1 MGGTR
6 LTTVRQRRVLRVLCL
21 CSGMEPVGFVCRQ
34 LGMDVQV
41 WALEVDAEA
50 RAVAERHDPTI
61 QHLQPYDVR
70 WWAWQ
75 QAAEKRLQGMEIDLV
90 VAGFP
95 CQSLSQAN
103 ARGAGLQGKSQLFF
117 AVYDLFQRVKRV
129 NPAVH
134 AVFECVDSSRTHPQ
148 AFRTITETVGWEPVV
163 LEAAEVSAC
172 RRRRAFWASFR
183 IEPLRPVEVAV
194 ESVLDPG
201 RTTAWT
207 KLPTIVASGTR
218 SWNTRRVVRDEGGR
232 EGPLRIEEME
242 RAMGYPPGFTWA
254 AGCSYEGR
262 FRVIGNSF
270 HAAVL
275 KHVILCYIA
284 QLAIVTRND
293 VRGQGRIFC
302 ENEDGPF
309 MFQYMWDKGARRVAH
324 RRRKHKRKK
333 RKKRSERSEKRKEVA
348 RRTGGSSLGKRTPA
362 PAAGGGQVR
371 ARAGQGQGANVAR
384 WRGMVGD
391 NGELAEAE
399 IKGVRQLLQERG
411 FEGGVPELR
420 VLGWERQ
427 RLKPEAPEQ
436 PGGRLSFATALADD
450 LAVKSKARLTWKS
463 YAAWFNCF
471 VAFCESFGVSTS
483 WAADRAHVYAEVL
496 RLSVA
501 MMHLCYSMS
510 TIEIY
515 VTAVCVML
523 RVRGV
528 SSPREV
534 ETFRMT
540 MEGVARELGKA
551 KQKKPP
557 VEPHHVAA
565 ILVSPRP
572 AAFDE
577 LRWLQAKVV
586 LLVGWELFVRRQD
599 LPRLQPCDLR
609 ITQEGMHVL
618 IRYAKNDQK
627 GLTRAPFLQR
637 HEDSRACPVA
647 LMEHYLRATEIR
659 VCEGCDKV
667 WGEPFRCLQCPSLF
681 PSITPTGG
689 KQDYPMPDTRVTL
702 IIKELYKELAVQ
714 GVVTEAAAAGF
725 SSKSLR
731 CGGVSSAAAAC
742 VRGGVIHG
750 HGGWFNIQ
758 SQKHYDVMKEG
769 EAGQVSARLGAELAR
784 CMGGHEAVQGREGR
798 NLLMVEGA
806 PVEHGGDLGTGRNE
820 YVIVELQK
828 VKHERKGRRYLVLWG
843 PCEDNDFAVDETT
856 WEWECDLREDGVGHL
871 VDDFNRRA

>member
-1 MGGTR
+1 M
-6 LTTVRQRRVLRVLCL
+6 
-21 CSGMEPVGFVCRQ
+21 
-34 LGMDVQV
+34 
-41 WALEVDAEA
+41 
-50 RAVAERHDPTI
+50 
-61 QHLQPYDVR
+61 
-70 WWAWQ
+70 
-75 QAAEKRLQGMEIDLV
+75 
-90 VAGFP
+90 
-95 CQSLSQAN
+95 
-103 ARGAGLQGKSQLFF
+103 
-117 AVYDLFQRVKRV
+117 
-129 NPAVH
+129 
-134 AVFECVDSSRTHPQ
+134 
-148 AFRTITETVGWEPVV
+148 
-163 LEAAEVSAC
+163 
-172 RRRRAFWASFR
+172 
-183 IEPLRPVEVAV
+183 
-194 ESVLDPG
+194 
-201 RTTAWT
+201 
-207 KLPTIVASGTR
+207 
-218 SWNTRRVVRDEGGR
+218 
-232 EGPLRIEEME
+232 
-242 RAMGYPPGFTWA
+242 
-254 AGCSYEGR
+254 
-262 FRVIGNSF
+262 
-270 HAAVL
+270 
-275 KHVILCYIA
+275 
-284 QLAIVTRND
+284 
-293 VRGQGRIFC
+293 
-302 ENEDGPF
+302 
-309 MFQYMWDKGARRVAH
+309 
-324 RRRKHKRKK
+324 
-333 RKKRSERSEKRKEVA
+333 
-348 RRTGGSSLGKRTPA
+348 
-362 PAAGGGQVR
+362 R

-681 PSITPTGG
+681 PSITPTGAQTVG
-689 KQDYPMPDTRVTL
+689 LSVRAQHTLGGGQGEPVPVWCVVGCVSAWGEGWGFKTRKNQRPGENTHPSRCDGPRLGGGGEKMRAVRKTSMPRGERPESGEPPT
-702 IIKELYKELAVQ
+702 VQ
-714 GVVTEAAAAGF
+714 ARAAG
-725 SSKSLR
+725 
-731 CGGVSSAAAAC
+731 
-742 VRGGVIHG
+742 RGG
-750 HGGWFNIQ
+750 
-758 SQKHYDVMKEG
+758 
-769 EAGQVSARLGAELAR
+769 
-784 CMGGHEAVQGREGR
+784 
-798 NLLMVEGA
+798 
-806 PVEHGGDLGTGRNE
+806 
-820 YVIVELQK
+820 
-828 VKHERKGRRYLVLWG
+828 
-843 PCEDNDFAVDETT
+843 
-856 WEWECDLREDGVGHL
+856 
-871 VDDFNRRA
+871 